1 MARALEEVQGQW
13 RQNLVQTGLKARE
26 RNFTQ
31 YKQPEIS
38 EQTRT
43 LGAKPE
49 EIKASEEQKWNSVKR
64 VSKKSFK
71 KKRDD
76 VSPRPE
82 PQRRPSGRWRQTG
95 PDVFPICVLSLWHEG
110 WMRKGGTQQRIRPTC

>member
-64 VSKKSFK
+64 VSKKSLK
-71 KKRDD
+71 KKKIQKQEGRYGHDLQD
-76 VSPRPE
+76 SSWCQDYHSRPV
-82 PQRRPSGRWRQTG
+82 TT
-95 PDVFPICVLSLWHEG
+95 VIHL
-110 WMRKGGTQQRIRPTC
+110 PTAKN